1 MLTTKKPDAMGANE
15 SGCSLH
21 EPTQPRPLPGGEQAF
36 LRALSVPLLGGVRGG
51 FMVPMR
57 DGMAV
62 AAFHE
67 PRHWSA
73 AVCAAPAA
81 ARREHPER
89 CGWVFDHSRAPRD
102 PPRFMVPMHA
112 KKNRK
117 GALHEPPG
125 EGTGPT
131 GCRPGPLTRRLEW
144 FMVPIHAHGRNGATH
159 QRPFSGAGVPPAT
172 GASRPRIRRG
182 RDARDGSRDG
192 CPTTAR
198 GEFMVLGAPF
208 AGFLSI
214 ELAVAMAI
222 LAATLIPM
230 SYAFLH
236 ERQLSRACYYRAV
249 AMEIVDGEIE
259 LLRAGEWRAF
269 AEGSN
274 SYSTRAES

>member
-67 PRHWSA
+67 PGHWSA

-112 KKNRK
+112 EKNRK
-117 GALHEPPG
+117 GALHEPQDPP
-125 EGTGPT
+125 PT
-131 GCRPGPLTRRLEW
+131 PPRR
-144 FMVPIHAHGRNGATH
+144 
-159 QRPFSGAGVPPAT
+159 GAGV
-172 GASRPRIRRG
+172 RPRRV
-182 RDARDGSRDG
+182 SS
-192 CPTTAR
+192 P
-198 GEFMVLGAPF
+198 P
-208 AGFLSI
+208 
-214 ELAVAMAI
+214 
-222 LAATLIPM
+222 
-230 SYAFLH
+230 
-236 ERQLSRACYYRAV
+236 
-249 AMEIVDGEIE
+249 
-259 LLRAGEWRAF
+259 
-269 AEGSN
+269 
-274 SYSTRAES
+274 

>member
-67 PRHWSA
+67 PGHWSA

-112 KKNRK
+112 KKKRK
-117 GALHEPPG
+117 EALHEPGSAGIP
-125 EGTGPT
+125 
-131 GCRPGPLTRRLEW
+131 
-144 FMVPIHAHGRNGATH
+144 
-159 QRPFSGAGVPPAT
+159 AGVLPVGVSPARMPALPKS
-172 GASRPRIRRG
+172 ASRFMGPMRG
-182 RDARDGSRDG
+182 GN
-192 CPTTAR
+192 
-198 GEFMVLGAPF
+198 VLGF
-208 AGFLSI
+208 ST
-214 ELAVAMAI
+214 
-222 LAATLIPM
+222 AALT
-230 SYAFLH
+230 
-236 ERQLSRACYYRAV
+236 
-249 AMEIVDGEIE
+249 IV
-259 LLRAGEWRAF
+259 
-269 AEGSN
+269 
-274 SYSTRAES
+274 